1 MKYGGTKSYLPFMS
15 VLFVFTILFFDI
27 QKILHLIFIQW
38 NQPND
43 DSTSTLSDDDFEED
57 FANMPAKKLRWLHN
71 HRKVSWQDQVQ
82 SGRSRV
88 KAEGPSRR
96 VLKSKSRL
104 FLWTVHF
111 HSCRRGQSSLS
122 WLTVWLSTLGQKTV
136 HYRRSKAPTTFPRL
150 SSFIPLD
157 RPP

>member
-1 MKYGGTKSYLPFMS
+1 MS

-71 HRKVSWQDQVQ
+71 HRKVIQ
-82 SGRSRV
+82 SAWSP
-88 KAEGPSRR
+88 K
-96 VLKSKSRL
+96 
-104 FLWTVHF
+104 WTV
-111 HSCRRGQSSLS
+111 L
-122 WLTVWLSTLGQKTV
+122 
-136 HYRRSKAPTTFPRL
+136 
-150 SSFIPLD
+150 
-157 RPP
+157 

>member
-1 MKYGGTKSYLPFMS
+1 MS

-71 HRKVSWQDQVQ
+71 HRKVIQLEWVGVQ
-82 SGRSRV
+82 SGR
-88 KAEGPSRR
+88 PF
-96 VLKSKSRL
+96 KSN
-104 FLWTVHF
+104 
-111 HSCRRGQSSLS
+111 
-122 WLTVWLSTLGQKTV
+122 WLIIDGKVS
-136 HYRRSKAPTTFPRL
+136 
-150 SSFIPLD
+150 
-157 RPP
+157 

>member
-1 MKYGGTKSYLPFMS
+1 MS

-88 KAEGPSRR
+88 KVDG
-96 VLKSKSRL
+96 
-104 FLWTVHF
+104 T
-111 HSCRRGQSSLS
+111 
-122 WLTVWLSTLGQKTV
+122 
-136 HYRRSKAPTTFPRL
+136 
-150 SSFIPLD
+150 
-157 RPP
+157 

>member
-1 MKYGGTKSYLPFMS
+1 MS

-71 HRKVSWQDQVQ
+71 HRKVIQLCWSP
-82 SGRSRV
+82 
-88 KAEGPSRR
+88 K
-96 VLKSKSRL
+96 
-104 FLWTVHF
+104 WTA
-111 HSCRRGQSSLS
+111 L
-122 WLTVWLSTLGQKTV
+122 
-136 HYRRSKAPTTFPRL
+136 
-150 SSFIPLD
+150 
-157 RPP
+157 